1 MKIQIS
7 TPLWVIIV
15 FILAVLI
22 LALPRQAHDWRV
34 TSDNVTIV
42 TGDYNRIGGDSPS
55 PPPPQ
60 GDDGWLLGFLQ
71 AFVGIFVPVA
81 ILAGV
86 VVAAM
91 GGRR

>member
-34 TSDNVTIV
+34 TGDNVTIV
-42 TGDYNRIGGDSPS
+42 TGDYNRIGSDSPS
-55 PPPPQ
+55 TAAPQ

-86 VVAAM
+86 VATM